1 MESGRGSE
9 RASDDAASAAAAAE
23 AANFMRNC
31 SVGNFSGW
39 GSRRWKGGGAEEG
52 RGRGQGGRGQGGRR
66 DRHAGHMEREW
77 MPLPPPPTA
86 KVFQR
91 HSNQLFGESI
101 FDGLRGSMN
110 KRVEEKNFEKGR
122 IPPRDRYLAIVLPAT
137 HGDADLKRLFYSLS
151 ADELDVGIGICG
163 WIMTAVSWLLVL
175 VTLPFSLFF
184 CFKVSHGVTQ
194 SILSVRV
201 VRMNYP
207 SGPERVCPANDGVQL
222 ALGPL

>member
-1 MESGRGSE
+1 M
-9 RASDDAASAAAAAE
+9 
-23 AANFMRNC
+23 
-31 SVGNFSGW
+31 
-39 GSRRWKGGGAEEG
+39 KGTPT
-52 RGRGQGGRGQGGRR
+52 
-66 DRHAGHMEREW
+66 
-77 MPLPPPPTA
+77 PLPARPAHLEIILLQSDRTLHLILPRISLTA
-86 KVFQR
+86 F
-91 HSNQLFGESI
+91 LF
-101 FDGLRGSMN
+101 F
-110 KRVEEKNFEKGR
+110 
-122 IPPRDRYLAIVLPAT
+122 
-137 HGDADLKRLFYSLS
+137 HSLS
-151 ADELDVGIGICG
+151 ADDLDVGIGICG